1 MSTDLNICHVWIVNN
16 SGTQKWQNNRHL
28 RGRFTEP
35 AKSSVMDEVNDFL
48 LPLICSKNIDSVP
61 PCMSYYLML
70 GVEVTLLFGHITTLL
85 MARTCLIGQLEYR
98 IFNSEILQIIWKGVL
113 YKTTKPALQNT
124 RLQSVWLRQAVELPS
139 VQAGAT
145 RARVH
150 FLKNRWLLWVA
161 ELFSYSWMALAKCT
175 WKCVMCNVQCCY
187 QMVLLVELKPFLHV
201 TDSRFVLVFGG
212 VFLFPDIF
220 DRQTWKRSARSVKQS
235 NVARHLL
242 CHATQKKDIVLK
254 SIFNQPVL
262 TWNHPID
269 SLLTEFC
276 VVGNAG

>member
-16 SGTQKWQNNRHL
+16 CGTQKWQNNRHL

-35 AKSSVMDEVNDFL
+35 AKSSVMNEVNDFL

-85 MARTCLIGQLEYR
+85 MARTCLIGQLDNR
-98 IFNSEILQIIWKGVL
+98 VFNSEILQIYLEKCVRQNN
-113 YKTTKPALQNT
+113 KACSKPNT

-201 TDSRFVLVFGG
+201 TDSRFVLLFGG
-212 VFLFPDIF
+212 VFLFPDNF

-235 NVARHLL
+235 NVARHLE
-242 CHATQKKDIVLK
+242 CHATQKHNIVLNSK
-254 SIFNQPVL
+254 IRPFL
-262 TWNHPID
+262 TN
-269 SLLTEFC
+269 LF
-276 VVGNAG
+276 

>member
-145 RARVH
+145 RARIH
-150 FLKNRWLLWVA
+150 FFEKQVATVSGRAFFLLLNGFGKVYLK
-161 ELFSYSWMALAKCT
+161 
-175 WKCVMCNVQCCY
+175 MCHVQCP
-187 QMVLLVELKPFLHV
+187 VLLPNGATGRVETLFTCDRFKVCFGFWRTFPFPRH
-201 TDSRFVLVFGG
+201 F
-212 VFLFPDIF
+212 
-220 DRQTWKRSARSVKQS
+220 RQTDM
-235 NVARHLL
+235 
-242 CHATQKKDIVLK
+242 KKK
-254 SIFNQPVL
+254 
-262 TWNHPID
+262 
-269 SLLTEFC
+269 C
-276 VVGNAG
+276 